1 MCSMFIVNNKTPERL
16 LLTLNIFTTFSS
28 TSVVD
33 FEQVFVCW
41 VLSFSNKVNSQV
53 FQKVKVLM
61 LIYKVSE
68 TKTD

>member
-1 MCSMFIVNNKTPERL
+1 MFIVNNKTPERL
-16 LLTLNIFTTFSS
+16 LLTLNIFTTFSG

>member
-1 MCSMFIVNNKTPERL
+1 MFIVNNKTPERL
-16 LLTLNIFTTFSS
+16 LLTLNIFTTFSG

-61 LIYKVSE
+61 LICKVSE